1 MSRWFIAPAF
11 ALALMPLLAYWWTQG
26 RAVAV
31 AEAPSSQVPCVSYA
45 PYRDGQ
51 TPFDEDLVI
60 PAAQIAE
67 DLARLQPITRC
78 VRTYSVDHGLA
89 EVPAIAR
96 DLDMTVML
104 GAWIGRER
112 QKNEKELEK
121 VIELAQRY
129 PESVKAVIVGNEV
142 LLRREQPPAA
152 LKAMIE
158 RVRAAVPMP
167 VTYADVWEFWQKH
180 PEVAEVVDF
189 ITIHTL
195 PYWEDEPQA
204 IDEAVPH
211 VLDIWRQMSTLFP
224 DRRVLIGEAG
234 WPSAGR
240 MREGAR
246 PGPVEQARFLRELM
260 IAADKNDID
269 LNVIEAF
276 DQPWKRKLEGTVGG
290 HWGLLNSTRR
300 AKFALQGPVSGEPR
314 WLALFGASAGLA
326 MLLLVPAVCRAPRMT
341 TIGWI
346 CLAFAA
352 AFAGVLLVQGIR
364 DGIDGSRTFWDWA
377 TLFFRAATGTVAAVL
392 AMEGLVAGTPR
403 LSPLPAEALL
413 EAIRR
418 FRRPAAPWREAVLG
432 AARTA
437 ALFGAAASTLCLLFD
452 ARYRDFAAALIAVP
466 AFSFLLLA
474 LAARRRPR
482 GGGGERADL
491 GEERLL
497 AAVLAVGA
505 VSVAISEGMAN
516 HQALAWAGVS
526 LVFSVSVMIDRGRQQ
541 QVAAR
546 YRRSSAMA
554 PSSAPPAESSGA

>member
-1 MSRWFIAPAF
+1 MSRWFVAPAF

-26 RAVAV
+26 RAVPV
-31 AEAPSSQVPCVSYA
+31 ADAPSSLVPCVSYA

-67 DLARLQPITRC
+67 DLAHFRSITPC
-78 VRTYSVDHGLA
+78 VRTYSVDQGLA
-89 EVPAIAR
+89 EVPAVAR
-96 DLDMTVML
+96 ELGMTVML

-112 QKNEKELEK
+112 QKNEKELAR
-121 VIELAQRY
+121 VIELARRY

-152 LKAMIE
+152 LKAMIA

-167 VTYADVWEFWQKH
+167 VTYADVWEFWEKH
-180 PEVAEVVDF
+180 PEVAEAVDF

-195 PYWEDEPQA
+195 PYWEDEPHA

-211 VLDIWRQMSTLFP
+211 VLDIWREMSSLFP
-224 DRRVLIGEAG
+224 GKRVLIGEAG

-246 PGPVEQARFLRELM
+246 PGPVEQARFMRELM
-260 IAADKNDID
+260 IVAHENDID

-290 HWGLLNSTRR
+290 HWGLLDSTRR
-300 AKFALQGPVSGEPR
+300 PKFALEGPVSAEPQ
-314 WLALFGASAGLA
+314 WLPLFGASAGLA
-326 MLLLVPAVCRAPRMT
+326 LLLLVPAVCRVPRT
-341 TIGWI
+341 TAIRWI
-346 CLAFAA
+346 CLALAA
-352 AFAGVLLVQGIR
+352 AFAAALLVQGTD
-364 DGIDGSRTFWDWA
+364 DGIDGSRTLWDW
-377 TLFFRAATGTVAAVL
+377 TVLFVRAATGIAAAALVL
-392 AMEGLVAGTPR
+392 EALAGKEPG
-403 LSPLPAEALL
+403 SPLPAEALF

-418 FRRPAAPWREAVLG
+418 FRRPAAPWRETVLG
-432 AARTA
+432 AVRTV
-437 ALFGAAASTLCLLFD
+437 ALFTAAASALCLLFD
-452 ARYRDFAAALIAVP
+452 ARYRDFGAALIAVP

-474 LAARRRPR
+474 FAARREPGAR
-482 GGGGERADL
+482 GGERADL

-497 AAVLAVGA
+497 AAVLATCAIAVA
-505 VSVAISEGMAN
+505 VSEGAAN
-516 HQALAWAGVS
+516 RQALAWAGAS
-526 LVFSVSVMIDRGRQQ
+526 LVFSASVIIDRGRQR
-541 QVAAR
+541 VSAR
-546 YRRSSAMA
+546 YRRSSAIA

>member
-11 ALALMPLLAYWWTQG
+11 ALALMPLLAYWWAQA
-26 RAVAV
+26 RAVPIAD
-31 AEAPSSQVPCVSYA
+31 APSLQVPCVSYA

-51 TPFDEDLVI
+51 TPFDEDLVV

-67 DLARLQPITRC
+67 DLARLRPITRC

-96 DLDMTVML
+96 ELDMTVML

-121 VIELAQRY
+121 AIELAQRY
-129 PESVKAVIVGNEV
+129 PETVQAVIVGNEV
-142 LLRREQPPAA
+142 LLRREQPPAE
-152 LKAMIE
+152 LKAMIGK
-158 RVRAAVPMP
+158 VRAAVPMP

-180 PEVAEVVDF
+180 PEVAEAVDF

-195 PYWEDEPQA
+195 PYWEDEPHA

-211 VLDIWRQMSTLFP
+211 VLDIWRQMSALFP
-224 DRRVLIGEAG
+224 GKRVLIGEAG

-246 PGPVEQARFLRELM
+246 PGPVEQARFFRELM
-260 IAADKNDID
+260 IAADQNDID

-290 HWGLLNSTRR
+290 HWGLLDSSRR
-300 AKFALQGPVSGEPR
+300 PKFALQGPVTGEPR
-314 WLALFGASAGLA
+314 WLSLFGASAGLA
-326 MLLLVPAVCRAPRMT
+326 LLLLVPAVCRASRMT
-341 TIGWI
+341 AIRWI
-346 CLAFAA
+346 CLAFTA
-352 AFAGVLLVQGIR
+352 AFAGVLLVQGID
-364 DGIDGSRTFWDWA
+364 DGIDGSRTLWDWA
-377 TLFFRAATGTVAAVL
+377 VLFFRAATGSVAAALVMEAL
-392 AMEGLVAGTPR
+392 AAGTPR

-418 FRRPAAPWREAVLG
+418 FRRPAAPWREIVLG
-432 AARTA
+432 AVRTA
-437 ALFGAAASTLCLLFD
+437 ALFGAAASALCLLFD

-474 LAARRRPR
+474 LARRVQD
-482 GGGGERADL
+482 GGGGQRADL

-497 AAVLAVGA
+497 AAILAVCA
-505 VSVAISEGMAN
+505 VGIAISEGVAN
-516 HQALAWAGVS
+516 HQALAWAAVS
-526 LVFSVSVMIDRGRQQ
+526 LVFSVSVMIDRGRQR
-541 QVAAR
+541 AITH
-546 YRRSSAMA
+546 YRRSNTMA